1 MSDFS
6 IMIVLQ
12 IKINWVDI
20 MGKFF
25 YIEGA
30 YLILAAI
37 VLMVTLF
44 VTTRPFMGK
53 NAKKRGMMYVSL
65 FLAVAIGAHYWVT
78 TSRMEKVKEAFVRGE
93 PIICESRIV
102 RKGAQS
108 LILKKSLGW
117 RLEGDYFVSDAYVR
131 PFFSARCVVYKK

>member
-1 MSDFS
+1 
-6 IMIVLQ
+6 
-12 IKINWVDI
+12 

-30 YLILAAI
+30 YLILGAI
-37 VLMVTLF
+37 ILLVTLF

-53 NAKKRGMMYVSL
+53 NAVRKGLTAVSL
-65 FLAVAIGAHYWVT
+65 VLALAIGAHYWVT
-78 TSRMEKVKEAFVRGE
+78 TSRMETVKAAFEKGE
-93 PIICESRIV
+93 PIICESRVV

-131 PFFSARCVVYKK
+131 PFFSARCIVLEK